1 MPRSVTARRGP
12 TRLSWLGSILA
23 LLACGLLGAASA
35 EEIAPSDTSHVAY
48 VSGRLVYVAAGR
60 ARGLRD
66 GDRLSVWRGRKEVG
80 AISVEHLSSTRAAC
94 APLDTSFVAR
104 AGDLVRFAPHG
115 AETIAAP
122 ITVATMNS
130 GPARPPRSRGW
141 MRDHGIRGRV
151 GLRLLAGLS
160 GGGSALGYRQPA
172 CDVRLDGTNVGGQ
185 PIDLAVDARA
195 RRTWYDSG
203 TPGRDATKVYRL
215 AVARRSG
222 PYRLAVGRQ
231 TNSAI
236 GAIGTF
242 DGLTLERRAPR
253 WSIGLLGGAQ
263 PEPLRYGL
271 SSDIVEGGLYLQREA
286 GSFSTLRSGATV
298 GVVGSYR
305 GGKIDREF
313 MALLWRLDSPR
324 GSFFLSQE
332 VDLNRGWKRGAGEP
346 ALSLTSTY
354 AQARRQLGTLSG
366 SIGYDNRRSV
376 RLYRDRV
383 TPETEFDDRYR
394 AGGSI
399 GLAWEPRSSLRL
411 NAESR
416 TSRAG
421 GEQAADAHTLGISLT
436 RLTGIHL
443 STRARSTLYTN
454 AQSTGLMHAIN
465 LSLPVAR
472 ACNLDL
478 EVGTRS
484 EEARHP
490 GYQDSRRDWAG
501 LDLDVSVSRS
511 LYLLLSE
518 DREVGDGVRTDRIHA
533 ALSYR
538 F

>member
-1 MPRSVTARRGP
+1 MGQIQHDRPPLRRGC
-12 TRLSWLGSILA
+12 LLGWILL
-23 LLACGLLGAASA
+23 LLAICLGNEAVA
-35 EEIAPSDTSHVAY
+35 EEAAPSDTSHVAY
-48 VSGRLVYVAAGR
+48 VSGRMVYVAAGR
-60 ARGLRD
+60 TRGLRD
-66 GDRLSVWRGRKEVG
+66 GDRLSVWRGRQEIG
-80 AISVEHLSSTRAAC
+80 AISVEHLSSSRAAC
-94 APLDTSFVAR
+94 APIDSSFVAR
-104 AGDLVRFAPHG
+104 AGDLVRFAPH
-115 AETIAAP
+115 APELVPAAP
-122 ITVATMNS
+122 TTVTMNS
-130 GPARPPRSRGW
+130 APSRPPRSRGW
-141 MRDHGIRGRV
+141 MRDHGLRGRV

-172 CDVRLDGTNVGGQ
+172 CDVRLDGTDVGGE
-185 PIDLAVDARA
+185 PIDLAIDARA

-203 TPGRDATKVYRL
+203 TPGRDATKVYRF
-215 AVARRSG
+215 AIARRSG

-231 TNSAI
+231 TTSAI

-242 DGLTLERRAPR
+242 DGLTMERRAPR
-253 WSIGLLGGAQ
+253 WSFGLLGGAQ

-271 SSDIVEGGLYLQREA
+271 SSEIVEGGLYAQREA
-286 GSFSTLRSGATV
+286 GSFTSLRSAATV

-305 GGKIDREF
+305 GGKVDREF
-313 MALLWRLDSPR
+313 VALLWRLDSPR
-324 GSFFLSQE
+324 ASLFVSQE

-346 ALSLTSTY
+346 ALSFTSTY

-421 GEQAADAHTLGISLT
+421 GERAADAHTFGLSLS
-436 RLTGIHL
+436 RLTAIHL
-443 STRARSTLYTN
+443 SMRARSTLYTN
-454 AQSTGLMHAIN
+454 EQSTGLMHALN
-465 LSLPVAR
+465 LSMPIR
-472 ACNLDL
+472 SACNLDV
-478 EVGTRS
+478 EVGTRG
-484 EEARHP
+484 EEARHS
-490 GYQDSRRDWAG
+490 GYEDSRRDWCG
-501 LDLDVSVSRS
+501 IDLDVSVSRA